1 MSLSCPGSLAR
12 SERTGT
18 STTTPRTPRDC
29 TSAVRSR
36 TLAGRGVPGATR
48 NASPSES
55 VRLLQARS
63 VDVPSI
69 HIWLPTPSTT
79 GQHSAIAPGSTAGA
93 IPGVAA
99 RTHTHHTRVARG
111 APCPAPP
118 APPPPPP
125 RGPPHPHGRPP
136 RPLHEILGSLPPSSS
151 ATT

>member
-79 GQHSAIAPGSTAGA
+79 GQHSAIAPGSTPGA
-93 IPGVAA
+93 LPGVAA

-111 APCPAPP
+111 APCPRRPTLAAVRTAAPPHARRLRRPPPP
-118 APPPPPP
+118 APPPA
-125 RGPPHPHGRPP
+125 HCTVHG
-136 RPLHEILGSLPPSSS
+136 
-151 ATT
+151 